1 MADANFDRPTGTTD
15 FVLTVTPREQWRQ
28 PIKPTDGLCAADTGD
43 SCNII
48 TTPYANW
55 IPEFP
60 RISEHHIVTFED
72 GLWGPQEYTRWP
84 QLYNTNSIHHACI
97 PTRGSPWAP
106 GDQVYDGF
114 GYYAWEEDKSCGI
127 SAFGFFNADVLGQL
141 SDIATSVIARY
152 EDAERS
158 AQSRDRLAWFGQ
170 ALVDIRL
177 GTVLSLL
184 LRSAVEHLKT
194 LPTTRLHALVTG
206 RLAHRLILELCGLT
220 IYHNEVAARM
230 ADAKSQR
237 YRILPVLGAFVRSV
251 PAAQLLHRL
260 GIPFWLIQPWTR
272 DVIIQKVVEPRRWSQ
287 TLNSSPAWPRVPKSW
302 YDPDGTHQDPG
313 KWTQPSVLF
322 VSNLLCSSALP
333 KLHAVARTE
342 EVERDAK
349 RFKGDDGAF
358 TVLPKPH
365 DVRPTTHNSKK
376 RGHKSRG
383 KRSGAKP
390 SEPHPATT
398 FQPPSTDVVEL
409 SPNWR
414 TALTGVSPLP
424 FPPPVALEYFLPPPF
439 VIENAKTNKARYLHN
454 FARIWQFCK
463 LRLIDSSI
471 DGAPLRIAEW
481 RHALYGD
488 YNCDAIEERQ
498 RKNTKQAIGPQSDRL
513 GNGLA
518 LDQGPSNGDAQSA
531 STAGDRKPEWH
542 VERREAVRA
551 LFAKGGGLVSYTDTQ
566 HAMYR
571 GVEVSLDRAKT
582 DEEYLRLVIWE
593 LYEANWR
600 CELRALDSR
609 LVDYSGDAFRKWE
622 REQVVSSVWHTPSQQ
637 SAVTTVDVGEP
648 VYCWFAAGQDGWL
661 GRRGNLRAFVD
672 VMSLWPNFPE
682 SLRADKDAIATCE
695 KTHVF
700 DDIEVRAI
708 RFYVQSFTEQFHR
721 LPCPPVRLVTPP
733 LP

>member
-1 MADANFDRPTGTTD
+1 
-15 FVLTVTPREQWRQ
+15 
-28 PIKPTDGLCAADTGD
+28 
-43 SCNII
+43 I

-60 RISEHHIVTFED
+60 RISGRNIVTFED

-84 QLYNTNSIHHACI
+84 QLYNATSIHHACI
-97 PTRGSPWAP
+97 PTRESGCRAP

-114 GYYAWEEDKSCGI
+114 GYYAWEEDKSCGV
-127 SAFGFFNADVLGQL
+127 SAFGFLNADVLGEL
-141 SDIATSVIARY
+141 SAIATRVIAQY
-152 EDAERS
+152 DDAECS
-158 AQSRDRLAWFGQ
+158 AQNRDRLAWFGQ
-170 ALVDIRL
+170 SLMDIRL
-177 GTVLSLL
+177 GTVLSVL
-184 LRSAVEHLKT
+184 LRNAVDRLKT

-220 IYHNEVAARM
+220 IYHNEVAPRM
-230 ADAKSQR
+230 ADPKSQR
-237 YRILPVLGAFVRSV
+237 YRALPLLGAFVRSV

-272 DVIIQKVVEPRRWSQ
+272 DVVIQKVVEPRMWSD

-322 VSNLLCSSALP
+322 ISNLVCSSALP

-342 EVERDAK
+342 GAEREAK
-349 RFKGDDGAF
+349 RCKGDDGAF
-358 TVLPKPH
+358 TVIPKAQNVGPA
-365 DVRPTTHNSKK
+365 THNSKK

-383 KRSGAKP
+383 KRSGGKP

-398 FQPPSTDVVEL
+398 FQPPSPDVVEL
-409 SPNWR
+409 SPSWR

-424 FPPPVALEYFLPPPF
+424 FPPPVALEYYLPPPF
-439 VIENAKTNKARYLHN
+439 VIDNAKTNKARYLHN

-488 YNCDAIEERQ
+488 YNCDAIEEH
-498 RKNTKQAIGPQSDRL
+498 
-513 GNGLA
+513 
-518 LDQGPSNGDAQSA
+518 AQSA
-531 STAGDRKPEWH
+531 STAGHRKPEWH

-566 HAMYR
+566 RAMYR

-609 LVDYSGDAFRKWE
+609 LVDYSGDVFRKWE
-622 REQVVSSVWHTPSQQ
+622 REQVVSSVWHTPSQH

-648 VYCWFAAGQDGWL
+648 VYCWITAGQDGWL
-661 GRRGNLRAFVD
+661 GRRANLRAFVD

-708 RFYVQSFTEQFHR
+708 RFYVQTFTEQFHR
-721 LPCPPVRLVTPP
+721 LPCPPV
-733 LP
+733 